1 MIEEALGAD
10 AAWRVLAPDAAHVA
24 TRELPEGSGLV
35 VPPMGAPRRQPE
47 VRAAQP
53 ASRPVSVRA
62 VSKGANRF
70 SIVNVKLGTDPTR
83 RRRCLSRSS
92 SPPRNSLT
100 SSDAEKLS
108 RRSFE
113 PFEAGVEI
121 AGGSAP
127 SADAQ
132 KHVDVVYEVIYVRKP
147 RRPLLFRLRDAIL
160 DLLVAG
166 SAAGRSKLSAER
178 TAPTGLGTPEV
189 AFRAKSSSW
198 QVSTTSRLMAPQ
210 RFSSQSAAM
219 AALKV
224 AVANDAQLTNRLQV
238 VSPLRRPA

>member
-1 MIEEALGAD
+1 
-10 AAWRVLAPDAAHVA
+10 
-24 TRELPEGSGLV
+24 
-35 VPPMGAPRRQPE
+35 MGALIVSQKSAPLNLPLARVGARRVE
-47 VRAAQP
+47 
-53 ASRPVSVRA
+53 
-62 VSKGANRF
+62 GANRF
-70 SIVNVKLGTDPTR
+70 SIVDVKLGTDPDPPTMLPVEEEFAPAQFLD
-83 RRRCLSRSS
+83 LSDS
-92 SPPRNSLT
+92 
-100 SSDAEKLS
+100 EKLS

-127 SADAQ
+127 RADAQ

-147 RRPLLFRLRDAIL
+147 RRSVLFRLRDTIL

-189 AFRAKSSSW
+189 VLPREEFIVAG
-198 QVSTTSRLMAPQ
+198 VDDLAPHGTK

-238 VSPLRRPA
+238 VSSFEAAA